1 MRLIANIPKGKEKE
15 YKRLCKQSRKQ
26 VLKNLEE
33 CSELQDTIQE
43 LIKTGKSKITIISKE
58 EKGQ

>member
-15 YKRLCKQSRKQ
+15 YKKLCKQSRKQ

-33 CSELQDTIQE
+33 CSELQNTFQE
-43 LIKTGKSKITIISKE
+43 LLKTGESQITIISKE
-58 EKGQ
+58 EKGE